1 MHNDRM
7 ITLLGWKSIL
17 SISTRYEMT
26 RVRDRAI
33 KEIMDF
39 TPQIDS
45 VDLVVLAVDHQVDH
59 WLPIAYSR
67 LCQRKETLTV
77 QEGKR
82 LGLETVC
89 LLYRARQKVREGT
102 TSQIDGVTEPFDQ
115 ELVHRTVYEVFW
127 PEQKVPKL
135 ESSMNSA
142 QVQEQVETMNG
153 DHEDGGSGTAG
164 RQPTKAGKEREK
176 AEKEREKAEK
186 ERERAE
192 KERERAEK
200 ERERKAKGKE
210 KKKTSAEGTERT
222 TADSLERERQN
233 EADKLNRRSEG
244 GGLGGNANAG
254 ASTEATLTSGS
265 IIPDRGGHTGNSM

>member
-1 MHNDRM
+1 
-7 ITLLGWKSIL
+7 
-17 SISTRYEMT
+17 MT

-45 VDLVVLAVDHQVDH
+45 VDLVVLAVDHQVGH

-89 LLYRARQKVREGT
+89 LLYRARQKVREDT
-102 TSQIDGVTEPFDQ
+102 TSQIDDVTEPFDR

-142 QVQEQVETMNG
+142 QVQEQVETMNE
-153 DHEDGGSGTAG
+153 DHEDSGSGTAG
-164 RQPTKAGKEREK
+164 RQPTKAG
-176 AEKEREKAEK
+176 K

-210 KKKTSAEGTERT
+210 KKKTGAEGT
-222 TADSLERERQN
+222 DSLERERQN

-254 ASTEATLTSGS
+254 ASTEAILASGS

>member
-1 MHNDRM
+1 
-7 ITLLGWKSIL
+7 
-17 SISTRYEMT
+17 MT

-39 TPQIDS
+39 TPRIDS
-45 VDLVVLAVDHQVDH
+45 VDLVVLAVDHQVGH

-89 LLYRARQKVREGT
+89 LLYRARQKVREDT
-102 TSQIDGVTEPFDQ
+102 TSQIDDVTEPFDR

-142 QVQEQVETMNG
+142 QVQEQVETMNE
-153 DHEDGGSGTAG
+153 DHEDGGSGTAE
-164 RQPTKAGKEREK
+164 RQPTK
-176 AEKEREKAEK
+176 
-186 ERERAE
+186 
-192 KERERAEK
+192 AEK
-200 ERERKAKGKE
+200 ERERKAKAKE
-210 KKKTSAEGTERT
+210 KKKAGAEGTERT
-222 TADSLERERQN
+222 TADSLEGERQN

-254 ASTEATLTSGS
+254 ASTEANIKILTSGS